1 MRQFL
6 EYGRGLV
13 GDHNHALPHALSLCS
28 DAPLDLY
35 QNIALDQERAFSV
48 SVRLDTFSRARA
60 RNREGLMIES
70 RACLLSLPV
79 MAGNPVFAHKAT
91 LVKKVT
97 SGKTASDCRAGTW
110 PQLIGMAAAKTVKGI
125 VAHK

>member
-13 GDHNHALPHALSLCS
+13 GDHNHALTHALSLCS

-48 SVRLDTFSRARA
+48 SVRLDTGPLRPNSPGPGRGTSRA
-60 RNREGLMIES
+60 
-70 RACLLSLPV
+70 
-79 MAGNPVFAHKAT
+79 
-91 LVKKVT
+91 
-97 SGKTASDCRAGTW
+97 
-110 PQLIGMAAAKTVKGI
+110 
-125 VAHK
+125 